1 MNQKRWLGEVVG
13 VDEEGREVIKRMF
26 VTENIETEVDDVG
39 SGDEVKFYE
48 LDEHGRVKREKKE
61 DVK

>member
-26 VTENIETEVDDVG
+26 VTENIEAEVDDVG